1 MIITLTGANFSANNI
16 GTLNYWMV
24 TRSLSGFSSSS
35 TVSTVIKNGSYNA
48 TFTLLAG
55 YQFVEGGA
63 VITMGDTDVTTSVLT
78 WNSENTVAT
87 VAIPNA
93 TGNIHISLV
102 ATLI

>member
-35 TVSTVIKNGSYNA
+35 TVSAVIKNGSYNA

-55 YQFVEGGA
+55 Y
-63 VITMGDTDVTTSVLT
+63 
-78 WNSENTVAT
+78 
-87 VAIPNA
+87 
-93 TGNIHISLV
+93 
-102 ATLI
+102 